1 MAKHIDSVVWK
12 HLRYSAWTKMMAK
25 PRGTDGSLLSS
36 LPWTLFALAF
46 AMAPHVVF
54 LPVWVT
60 AAFVV
65 CAAWR
70 FVIEKRRRPLPS
82 TWFRAFLA
90 LLCFLGVLATYSTIS
105 GVGPGSAL
113 LAVMAALKLLETRK
127 RRDQFVLL
135 FIAIFLVMS
144 SLLREQYLWS
154 LPYLLLGVFLIMA
167 AWLRVS
173 AVATEPVR
181 RSFATGGRL
190 IMYAV
195 PLAVAMWIF
204 FPRIA
209 TPFWAVP
216 MDTGTAT
223 SGLSDKM
230 SPGDISSLSLSDAV
244 AFRVTFPGVVPE
256 PRDRYWRGLVLTRFN
271 GRTWTSNDP
280 FEGPR
285 VHEQVTGSGE
295 TIAYQITMEP
305 TRQPWVFALDMPWS
319 WNLPRTFMGPQQQ
332 LARARPIDQRVAYEG
347 ESYLDYRTD
356 VALTD
361 YARKWYER
369 VPADSNERT
378 RELAQQM
385 RAEAGTDAAF
395 VEAVLMKFHEEE
407 FFYTLEPPPLGSDP
421 VDRFLFESRRG
432 FCEHYASAFAV
443 MMRSAGIPAR
453 VVLGYQGGEMN
464 PMGGHM
470 IVRQS
475 DAHAWNEVWFE
486 GHGWRRVD
494 PTAAVAPDRIE
505 VGRAGSMMGGA
516 ASAWGLSAPSALL
529 HQLTLTW
536 DAMNAKWNE
545 WILGYGPENQDK
557 FMEWL
562 GMDDPDWRKMM
573 FTLVGLVV
581 GIVLLISLI
590 LSLRYRSPKR
600 DRAAILYAKFVKR
613 SGVAPVT
620 GETPAVFAARAESDS
635 KIPAETIDS
644 ITTTYL
650 DARYGPTNPAALR
663 ELESA
668 ISSLR

>member
-1 MAKHIDSVVWK
+1 
-12 HLRYSAWTKMMAK
+12 MAK
-25 PRGTDGSLLSS
+25 PRGTDGSLLAS
-36 LPWTLFALAF
+36 LPWTLFALGF
-46 AMAPHVVF
+46 SLAPHVMF
-54 LPVWVT
+54 LPFWIT
-60 AAFVV
+60 GAFFA
-65 CAAWR
+65 CAGWR
-70 FVIEKRRRPLPS
+70 YVIEKRRRPLPS

-90 LLCFLGVLATYSTIS
+90 LLCFLGVLATYSTVS

-113 LAVMAALKLLETRK
+113 LAVMAALKLLETRQ

-154 LPYLLLGVFLIMA
+154 LPYLLLGVFLIMT
-167 AWLRVS
+167 AWLRIS
-173 AVATEPVR
+173 AVATEPAR

-190 IMYAV
+190 ILYAA
-195 PLAVAMWIF
+195 PLAVAMWVF

-223 SGLSDKM
+223 SGLSDTM
-230 SPGDISSLSLSDAV
+230 SPGDISSLSLSDEV
-244 AFRVTFPGVVPE
+244 AFRVTFPGAVPE
-256 PRDRYWRGLVLTRFN
+256 PRDRYWRGLVLTIFN
-271 GRTWTSNDP
+271 GRTWSGNDP
-280 FEGPR
+280 LRGPR
-285 VHEQVTGSGE
+285 VRDQVAGNGE
-295 TIAYQITMEP
+295 TIAYQITLEP
-305 TRQPWVFALDMPWS
+305 TRQPWVFALDIPWS
-319 WNLPRTFMGPQQQ
+319 WNMPRTFMGPQQQ
-332 LARARPIDQRVAYEG
+332 LTRFEPIDQRVVYDG
-347 ESYLDYRTD
+347 ESYLDYRID
-356 VALTD
+356 VALPE
-361 YARKWYER
+361 YARQRYAR
-369 VPADSNERT
+369 VPDGSNERT
-378 RELAQQM
+378 KDLAQQM
-385 RAEAGTDAAF
+385 RAEAASDAAF

-421 VDRFLFESRRG
+421 VDRFLFETRRG

-453 VVLGYQGGEMN
+453 VVLGYQGGELN

-505 VGRAGSMMGGA
+505 IGRAGSMMGGA
-516 ASAWGLSAPSALL
+516 ASAWGFTAPSALL

-557 FMEWL
+557 LMEWL

-573 FTLVGLVV
+573 LTLVGLVV
-581 GIVLLISLI
+581 GLILLISLI
-590 LSLRYRSPKR
+590 LSLRYRAPKR
-600 DRAAILYAKFVKR
+600 DRAAILYSRFIKR
-613 SGVAPVT
+613 SGLETVT

-635 KIPAETIDS
+635 QIPAERIGE
-644 ITTTYL
+644 ITDTYL
-650 DARYGPTNPAALR
+650 DARYGPTNLAALQK
-663 ELESA
+663 LESA
-668 ISSLR
+668 ISALR

>member
-1 MAKHIDSVVWK
+1 MS
-12 HLRYSAWTKMMAK
+12 K
-25 PRGTDGSLLSS
+25 PRGTDGSLLAS

-46 AMAPHVVF
+46 ALAPHVLF
-54 LPVWVT
+54 LPFWIT
-60 AAFVV
+60 GAFFV
-65 CAAWR
+65 CASWR
-70 FVIEKRRRPLPS
+70 YVIEKRRRPLPS
-82 TWFRAFLA
+82 TWFRGFLA

-113 LAVMAALKLLETRK
+113 LAVMAALKLLETRQ

-154 LPYLLLGVFLIMA
+154 LPYLLLGVFLIMT

-173 AVATEPVR
+173 AVDTEPVR

-190 IMYAV
+190 ILYAV

-216 MDTGTAT
+216 IDTGTAT

-230 SPGDISSLSLSDAV
+230 SPGDISSLSLSDEV
-244 AFRVTFPGVVPE
+244 AFRVTFPGEVPE
-256 PRDRYWRGLVLTRFN
+256 PRDRYWRGLVLTIFN
-271 GRTWTSNDP
+271 GRTWTGNEP
-280 FEGPR
+280 FRGPGAR
-285 VHEQVTGSGE
+285 EQVTGIGE
-295 TIAYQITMEP
+295 TIAYQITLEP
-305 TRQPWVFALDMPWS
+305 TRMPWAFALDMPWS
-319 WNLPRTFMGPQQQ
+319 WDLPRTFMGPQQQ
-332 LARARPIDQRVAYEG
+332 LARYRPIDQRVSYEA
-347 ESYLDYRTD
+347 ESFLEYRTD
-356 VALTD
+356 VDMASFIRNRYLRLPD
-361 YARKWYER
+361 
-369 VPADSNERT
+369 DSNQRT
-378 RELAQQM
+378 LELAQQM
-385 RAEAGTDAAF
+385 RADAGSDAAY

-407 FFYTLEPPPLGSDP
+407 YFYTLEPPPLGSDP

-475 DAHAWNEVWFE
+475 DAHAWTEVWFE
-486 GHGWRRVD
+486 GYGWRRVD

-505 VGRAGSMMGGA
+505 IGRAGSMMGGA

-529 HQLTLTW
+529 HQLTLTL

-557 FMEWL
+557 FMELL

-573 FTLVGLVV
+573 LTLVGLVV
-581 GIVLLISLI
+581 GLILLISLI
-590 LSLRYRSPKR
+590 LSWRYRAPKR
-600 DRAAILYAKFVKR
+600 DRAAILYAKFIKR
-613 SGVAPVT
+613 SGVEPAT

-635 KIPAETIDS
+635 QIPAHAIDE
-644 ITTTYL
+644 ITDTYL
-650 DARYGPTNPAALR
+650 DARYGPSNPLALQK
-663 ELESA
+663 LESA
-668 ISSLR
+668 IASLR